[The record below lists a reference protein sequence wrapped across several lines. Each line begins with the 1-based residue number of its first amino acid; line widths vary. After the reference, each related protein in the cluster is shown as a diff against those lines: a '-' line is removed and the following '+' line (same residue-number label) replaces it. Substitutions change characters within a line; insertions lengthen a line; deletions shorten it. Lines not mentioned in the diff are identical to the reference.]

1 MLMAGGATA
10 AAVVASGVLAP
21 VRAAASEPGSGTPN
35 PIPANPDLFGFH
47 IQLPG
52 GEPSSITDFNG
63 AVGIAA
69 ISGTGT
75 GTGGALSFD
84 IDNRFMQGIFRGTD
98 GRIHHGTFAFV

>member
-1 MLMAGGATA
+1 MAGGATA
-10 AAVVASGVLAP
+10 AAVIASGAFAP
-21 VRAAASEPGSGTPN
+21 LKAAAAGPGPGTPN

-63 AVGIAA
+63 AVGIAV

-75 GTGGALSFD
+75 GTGGALSFE